1 MQTIRQLLPG
11 CRKLSR
17 IIPAHRHLCRIMAL
31 ALTCCV
37 ASAADKPE
45 VEILHWWATPSE
57 SAALDVFVK
66 AYENRNGLLYNSTAA
81 DQPNNRELAIE
92 RMAKGYSPT
101 LTQWNAGEDVRS
113 FYDLGL
119 IEPITDPTLVNRLQ
133 TTVPEAVLK
142 AVSHKEKII
151 AMPVNIHSENW
162 MWYSQHRIQY
172 DETTLSGQ
180 WQGLLEQGERLAR
193 DGIPLLAVGNQ
204 PWQVRI
210 LFTSLLLA
218 VSRDTYK
225 QFYLATDAKA
235 TQSDDFREALVL
247 FNKLAKFSRSFGDG
261 NWHTQVKAVA
271 ENAAGAVFMGD
282 WAKGEFKMQGASLG
296 TDFGCALSAVVDP
309 SLLLVI
315 DTFILGKV
323 SDVLE
328 RSGQSLM
335 LDIVS
340 TPDINHSFNF
350 RKGSLSPYGKPP
362 TAQLDECSQQ
372 AYRVLEVQDAVIPP
386 YATYQYGAAIH
397 EIDRELYRFWNSSLD
412 GSSDKT
418 LIASSI
424 DTFNTILIN
433 KHSLKKK

>member
-1 MQTIRQLLPG
+1 MNSSYGMPARYLKSIIRDS
-11 CRKLSR
+11 RLST
-17 IIPAHRHLCRIMAL
+17 AL
-31 ALTCCV
+31 VGVFMCAA

-45 VEILHWWATPSE
+45 AEILHWWATPGE
-57 SAALDVFVK
+57 SAALEVFVS
-66 AYENRNGLLYNSTAA
+66 AYEGRNGLFYNSTAA
-81 DQPNNRELAIE
+81 DQRNNREQAIE
-92 RMAKGYSPT
+92 RMAKGYAPT

-119 IEPITDPTLVNRLQ
+119 IEPISDPGLVDRLQ
-133 TTVPEAVLK
+133 TTLPPAVLE
-142 AVSHKEKII
+142 AVSHKEQII

-162 MWYSQHRIQY
+162 MWYSQDRIQY
-172 DETTLSGQ
+172 DDKMLSGQ
-180 WQGLLEQGERLAR
+180 WQGLLEQGVRLAQ
-193 DGIPLLAVGNQ
+193 DGIPLLAVGDQ

-235 TQSDDFREALVL
+235 TQRDEFREALVL

-261 NWHTQVKAVA
+261 NWDTQVKAVS

-296 TDFGCALSAVVDP
+296 TDFGCALGAANDP

-328 RSGQSLM
+328 QSGQSLM

-340 TPDINHSFNF
+340 TPDINQSFNL

-362 TAQLDECSQQ
+362 TTQLDECSQQ

-397 EIDRELYRFWNSSLD
+397 EIDQELYRFWNSSID
-412 GSSDKT
+412 GSGDKT

-424 DTFNTILIN
+424 DTFNSILVN
-433 KHSLKKK
+433 KQSLQEKKK